1 LTKSYIRRSTHKK
14 GMAFEALLEKP
25 AARAAKQPPVE
36 NLFFVTR
43 ETTVESNRRALEL
56 LAQVAG
62 QFPMDSVIKKEIA
75 SLHAQARKDPTIL
88 TKMVSTI
95 GVEQIA

>member
-1 LTKSYIRRSTHKK
+1 MAPEAMLEMPAIKIGKQTPKS
-14 GMAFEALLEKP
+14 G
-25 AARAAKQPPVE
+25 E

-43 ETTVESNRRALEL
+43 EATGESNKRALDL
-56 LAQVAG
+56 IAKVAG

-75 SLHAQARKDPTIL
+75 SLQVQVKKDPTIL
-88 TKMVSTI
+88 TKMTSTI